1 MNKSTSRKLVSS
13 DLTGDKPN
21 ELVPAFKDPEF
32 YLLEN
37 YGQKQ
42 KLSILNIRRRSGC
55 SISEAVEKF
64 ELRNKPINK
73 AKKKKRK
80 KSKKSHSSSGEVGNS
95 VITSLAGR
103 TSARNW
109 KTVK

>member
-1 MNKSTSRKLVSS
+1 MKKSPSNKFLCLDVIERKSY
-13 DLTGDKPN
+13 

-32 YLLEN
+32 CLLEI
-37 YGQKQ
+37 YGRKE
-42 KLSILNIRRRSGC
+42 KLSILKIRRISGC
-55 SISEAVEKF
+55 SISEAIESFKS
-64 ELRNKPINK
+64 RQKNINK
-73 AKKKKRK
+73 SKKKKRK
-80 KSKKSHSSSGEVGNS
+80 KAKKLHNSSDGVGNS

>member
-1 MNKSTSRKLVSS
+1 MKKSTKRKLASS
-13 DLTGDKPN
+13 DLIGEKPDD
-21 ELVPAFKDPEF
+21 LVPAFKDPEF
-32 YLLEN
+32 YLLKN
-37 YGQKQ
+37 YNHKQ

-55 SISEAVEKF
+55 SISEAIAKF

-73 AKKKKRK
+73 TKKKKRN
-80 KSKKSHSSSGEVGNS
+80 KSKRSRNSSGKAGNS
-95 VITSLAGR
+95 VITSLAGV